1 MLLLYPQVIILFL
14 ICYWL
19 VLLAWKLKKNPD
31 NVCIPYLTAMGDFLG
46 VTFLLLAMHM
56 VYLTGNK
63 SVGTRPH
70 HSSFQVLNAT
80 NATQALLDNLVDSF

>member
-1 MLLLYPQVIILFL
+1 LYPQVIILFL

-31 NVCIPYLTAMGDFLG
+31 NVCIPYLTAMGDLLG

-70 HSSFQVLNAT
+70 QVLNAT
-80 NATQALLDNLVDSF
+80 NATQALLANLVDSF